1 MRTAF
6 IAALSRR
13 LDLPTHSILLPT
25 GIPKPSASSR
35 EEPFFRRNE
44 GSPDAEALL
53 KGIDARPNQTVLSTI
68 PTKGARW
75 YLPRSPGKLASANP
89 TNMRIFQR
97 ALPTLTRTLSAA
109 RQLSSQKCLE
119 SANPLSRNRL

>member
-44 GSPDAEALL
+44 GSPDAQALL
-53 KGIDARPNQTVLSTI
+53 KVVDAWPNQTVLSTI

-75 YLPRSPGKLASANP
+75 YLPRSSRHTSIGQPDEYANFSNSTADANQISFCSSSAVKP
-89 TNMRIFQR
+89 KM
-97 ALPTLTRTLSAA
+97 S
-109 RQLSSQKCLE
+109 
-119 SANPLSRNRL
+119 